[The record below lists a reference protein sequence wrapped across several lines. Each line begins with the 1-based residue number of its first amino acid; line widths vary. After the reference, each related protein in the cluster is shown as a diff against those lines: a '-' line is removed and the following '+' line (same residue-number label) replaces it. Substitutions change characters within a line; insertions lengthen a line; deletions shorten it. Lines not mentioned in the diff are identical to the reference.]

1 MDGRPLHSADG
12 AWSNCMDQQLFLSR
26 GGGPVNRMGLGA
38 MAWMRGGSMQTA
50 ISSGHMHV
58 GML

>member
-1 MDGRPLHSADG
+1 
-12 AWSNCMDQQLFLSR
+12 MDQQLFLSR